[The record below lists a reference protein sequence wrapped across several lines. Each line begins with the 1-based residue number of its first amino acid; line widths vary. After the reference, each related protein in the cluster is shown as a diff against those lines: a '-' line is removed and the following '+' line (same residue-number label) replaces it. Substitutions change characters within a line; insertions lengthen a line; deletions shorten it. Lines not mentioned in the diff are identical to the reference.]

1 MDEEYK
7 RMKRRKIRSNIE
19 NVLFNCYVPS
29 SKSFFSSPF
38 YSFLLLSLNF
48 PSVSVKFSSS
58 SNWVFPR
65 RRSSFRLYLY
75 VHGDNIYLEGIFAS
89 FFLSPPSPLPLFPRT
104 VYFISVSFLLFFLV
118 FVLFHSFA
126 SFFPVLLSLISSLPS
141 FPYFSTFFSHS
152 FLLSLHSF
160 FPPSRS
166 YLLFFHPSLLIFLH
180 FSSSYLPSLA
190 PFSLSLP
197 PYPSTAENLY
207 IYVDGSYTY
216 IHKYIVIHTST
227 YTVKFCRVLYIN

>member
-104 VYFISVSFLLFFLV
+104 VYFISVSFLLFFPCFRPVSLLC
-118 FVLFHSFA
+118 FLLSSSSLPDFLS
-126 SFFPVLLSLISSLPS
+126 SFFSLFLYLLFSLLPSFSPLLLSSLTFISSLLSSLPS
-141 FPYFSTFFSHS
+141 H
-152 FLLSLHSF
+152 
-160 FPPSRS
+160 FPP
-166 YLLFFHPSLLIFLH
+166 LLFL
-180 FSSSYLPSLA
+180 LPSL
-190 PFSLSLP
+190 PGSLLSFPSSLP
-197 PYPSTAENLY
+197 FY
-207 IYVDGSYTY
+207 
-216 IHKYIVIHTST
+216 
-227 YTVKFCRVLYIN
+227 R